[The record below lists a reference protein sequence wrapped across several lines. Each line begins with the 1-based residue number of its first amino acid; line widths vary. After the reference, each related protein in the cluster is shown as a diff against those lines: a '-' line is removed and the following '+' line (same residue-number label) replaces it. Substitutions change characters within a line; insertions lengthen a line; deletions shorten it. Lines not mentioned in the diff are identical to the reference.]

1 MKTTDDLILEQL
13 YTEGIFDR
21 IKQRVHG
28 VGSWLQGKGY
38 NAGKTEKL
46 NQTLKDRIKN
56 DIDKFLKDIVTMGGI
71 TDLADFEKQ
80 YPHFAQKVAC
90 MAEAI
95 GHTTTLTTKC
105 TAVQP
110 PPVDDDEAFTLPPPP
125 PLKNAWCVKYAELIK
140 RTVKRLKPKFK
151 PGTPITKKMLL
162 AHIRIALR
170 SDKTQGK
177 EFESLNHEKGRRN
190 IANCVATRLSTDGSV
205 TIRP

>member
-1 MKTTDDLILEQL
+1 MKTQDDLILEQL

-28 VGSWLQGKGY
+28 AGSWLQGKGY

-95 GHTTTLTTKC
+95 GHTTALTTKC
-105 TAVQP
+105 TA
-110 PPVDDDEAFTLPPPP
+110 APPPP

-162 AHIRIALR
+162 AQIRITLR

-177 EFESLNHEKGRRN
+177 EFKSLNHEKGRRN

>member
-1 MKTTDDLILEQL
+1 MKTQDDLILEQL

-28 VGSWLQGKGY
+28 AGSWLQGKGY

-56 DIDKFLKDIVTMGGI
+56 DIDKFLNDIVTMGGI

-95 GHTTTLTTKC
+95 GHTTALTTKC
-105 TAVQP
+105 TGAP
-110 PPVDDDEAFTLPPPP
+110 PPPPTTPPPP
-125 PLKNAWCVKYAELIK
+125 PLKNAWCVKYAGLIK
-140 RTVKRLKPKFK
+140 RTVNSLKPTFK
-151 PGTPITKKMLL
+151 PGTLITKKVLL
-162 AHIRIALR
+162 KQIRIALG
-170 SDKTQGK
+170 SDKTQGAK
-177 EFESLNHEKGRRN
+177 FKSLNHAKGRRN

>member
-1 MKTTDDLILEQL
+1 MKTQDDLILEQL

-28 VGSWLQGKGY
+28 AGSWLQGKGY

-95 GHTTTLTTKC
+95 GHTTALTTKC

-110 PPVDDDEAFTLPPPP
+110 PPPP
-125 PLKNAWCVKYAELIK
+125 PLKIGWCKKYAKLIH

-162 AHIRIALR
+162 AHIRIDLR
-170 SDKTQGK
+170 GDKTQGK
-177 EFESLNHEKGRRN
+177 EFTSLNYKKGQRN
-190 IANCVATRLSTDGSV
+190 IANCVATKLSTDGSV
-205 TIRP
+205 TILP

>member
-1 MKTTDDLILEQL
+1 MKTQDDLILEQL

-28 VGSWLQGKGY
+28 AGSWLQGKGY

-95 GHTTTLTTKC
+95 GHTTALTTKC

-110 PPVDDDEAFTLPPPP
+110 PPPPTTPLPTTPPPS
-125 PLKNAWCVKYAELIK
+125 LKIEWCKKYAELIH
-140 RTVKRLKPKFK
+140 RTVKELKPKFN
-151 PGTPITKKMLL
+151 PGTPITKERLFAL
-162 AHIRIALR
+162 IRIGLR
-170 SDKTQGK
+170 ADETQGK
-177 EFESLNHEKGRRN
+177 EFMSLNYKKGQSN
-190 IANCVATRLSTDGSV
+190 IVNCVATRLSTDGSV